1 MPIIVLV
8 ALGSAVGGIA
18 RWMLASKLDTHCP
31 TAAIPW
37 LGTLTVNVVG
47 CFAIGM
53 IASLVPAERA
63 DLRALVMTGV
73 LGGFTTFSAFS
84 LQTASLLTAGRF
96 RDVAIVVGASLVGC
110 VIGTIA
116 GAALGH
122 RLSG

>member
-1 MPIIVLV
+1 MIILV

-18 RWMLASKLDTHCP
+18 RWMLAGILDARWP

-37 LGTLTVNVVG
+37 FGTFTVNVVG
-47 CFAIGM
+47 CFAIGFV
-53 IASLVPAERA
+53 ASLVPVERA
-63 DLRALVMTGV
+63 DLRALLMTGV

-84 LQTASLLTAGRF
+84 HQTATLLAAGRL

-116 GAALGH
+116 GAGLGN
-122 RLSG
+122 RLTG